1 MTDAEAD
8 ALAFAMSQPAAL
20 NPSQAVWLLVAL
32 ALAIFLGWMW
42 VEGE

>member
-8 ALAFAMSQPAAL
+8 ALAFAMSQPVTLSPTQAWWLAA
-20 NPSQAVWLLVAL
+20 AL
-32 ALAIFLGWMW
+32 ALAIVLGWVW